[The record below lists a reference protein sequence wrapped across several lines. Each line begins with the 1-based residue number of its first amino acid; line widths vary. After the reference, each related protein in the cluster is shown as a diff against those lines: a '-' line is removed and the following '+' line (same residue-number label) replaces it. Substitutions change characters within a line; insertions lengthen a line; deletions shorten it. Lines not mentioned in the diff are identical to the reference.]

1 MTDAAPPGDIRITEV
16 LRRRDV
22 RDFID
27 VPYVI
32 YRDDPYWVA
41 PLRRE
46 VRKLLDRRRNPFFDH
61 GEACYW
67 IAWRGS
73 TAVGRI
79 SAQINHQHLAIHKD
93 ATGNFGFFE
102 AIDDPVV
109 IHALLETA
117 ESWLR
122 ARGMSRILG
131 PYSLSM
137 NDEIGI
143 LVSGFE
149 SRPMVMMAHS
159 PPYYSRRL
167 EDEGYFKAK
176 DVHAYLIN
184 STAEAHKGIL
194 ERIEKVRIRLHE
206 LRGILIRASDKRR
219 FKDDMRLMM
228 DIYNDAWSDNWGFIP
243 LTEREVDYIAQSI
256 RPIVRYE
263 AFLFGFIDGRP
274 EGVLISVPDL
284 NEAIADLGGRIFPFG
299 WAKLLWRLNVRYP
312 KSFRVILRGVRK
324 ASRATPLGTA
334 LNILSLAEMIKVGR
348 ARGVER
354 VELSWILED
363 NKATIA
369 AIRSS
374 GAKLSKVYRIYC
386 KALTA

>member
-1 MTDAAPPGDIRITEV
+1 MTDAALLGNIRITEV
-16 LRRRDV
+16 LRRCDV
-22 RDFID
+22 RHFID
-27 VPYVI
+27 VPYAI
-32 YRDDPYWVA
+32 YRNDPYWVA

-46 VRKLLDRRRNPFFDH
+46 MRKLLDRRRNPFFDH

-79 SAQINHQHLAIHKD
+79 SAQINHLHLAIHKD

-102 AIDDPVV
+102 AIDDPAV
-109 IHALLETA
+109 IRALLETA

-122 ARGMSRILG
+122 ARGMTRILG
-131 PYSLSM
+131 PYSPSI

-167 EDEGYFKAK
+167 EDEGYRKAK
-176 DVHAYLIN
+176 DVHAYLLN
-184 STAEAHKGIL
+184 PTAEVDKELL
-194 ERIEKVRIRLHE
+194 ERFEKARERFRRIH
-206 LRGILIRASDKRR
+206 IRATDKRR
-219 FKDDMRLMM
+219 FKDDMRLLME
-228 DIYNDAWSDNWGFIP
+228 IYNDTWNNNWGFIP
-243 LTEREVDYIAQSI
+243 LTEHEVDYLGQSI
-256 RPIVRYE
+256 KPIVRYE
-263 AFLFGFIDGRP
+263 AFLFGLVNGFP
-274 EGVLISVPDL
+274 EGMLIGIPDL
-284 NEAIADLGGRIFPFG
+284 NEAIADLGGRLFPFG

-312 KSFRVILRGVRK
+312 KSFRIILAGARK
-324 ASRATPLGTA
+324 AHRVAVYPL
-334 LNILSLAEMIKVGR
+334 LLAEMIKAARV
-348 ARGVER
+348 RGVER
-354 VELSWILED
+354 LEISWILED
-363 NKATIA
+363 NKASISVH
-369 AIRSS
+369 RGV